1 MIPDFGLV
9 GNGEMLARVRADG
22 TMTEAYYPSIG
33 FFRHIIQSQFG
44 VYHKDRDE
52 CLWFSAP
59 DFQIEQRYLED
70 TNVLATTFTRPH
82 LWAQIV
88 DFIHPDL
95 TSAVRTLE
103 VRNTGSS
110 TVHLSLFHAEAS
122 SVEDHK
128 GQFGYNVAYFNRL
141 GYHAVRYRGHPWDN
155 AVESQV
161 CWLIGGFP
169 EPASFQCGV
178 SYEEHGA
185 HLDAF
190 VDVRDGKL
198 HENRYAFGD
207 PTGTTTA
214 LMWNRDLKPGEST
227 KVSVYF
233 VPGMSLFDA
242 EDSLEKV
249 QARHPDQLQGDTVG
263 YWRKWLATG
272 KKSLPAL
279 DNPRLEAL
287 YLRSI
292 LLLKL
297 LQDRKYG
304 SFIAAPTLEPD
315 YRYCWPRDAVY
326 EAWALDSC
334 GYHAEARHFYRW
346 CQRTQMWDGVWY
358 QNHYTDGR
366 RHWAGLQVD
375 QIPSVIWGAWEHF
388 QLTGD
393 HTFLVDMWPTI
404 ERAAEFV
411 VKGVDPKLG
420 LVHTEQDLWE
430 ETGGYLSYTNA
441 SCVAG
446 LWAASRIAREVGQE
460 TDSVRW
466 REAADRLKKQIYA
479 HFLQDG
485 VFVGDHQPKRKFH
498 MRADYRLDISNIG
511 LAVPYGVIP
520 ADSPEMVRTVQ
531 EIEEE
536 VDYPIDGV
544 GRYASDLFV
553 GGNPWSLSAIWL
565 ALYFVETGD
574 IAEVHRHLD
583 WCLRHAMLHDFLPEQ
598 SNKQTGAPC
607 SAAPLG
613 WSHAWIIILLQKL
626 GRRMRTA
633 PDLWPEPEVART
645 TPP

>member
-44 VYHKDRDE
+44 VYIHGRDE
-52 CLWFSAP
+52 CLWLTSP
-59 DFQIEQRYLED
+59 DFQVEQRYLED
-70 TNVLATTFTRPH
+70 TNVLATTFVRPN

-88 DFIHPDL
+88 DFVHPEFSGA
-95 TSAVRTLE
+95 TRMLE
-103 VRNTGSS
+103 IRNTGSS
-110 TVHLSLFHAEAS
+110 PLKLAIFHAEAS

-155 AVESQV
+155 AVESQIV
-161 CWLIGGFP
+161 WLISGEP
-169 EPASFQCGV
+169 EPTSFQCGV
-178 SYEEHGA
+178 SFEEHGE

-190 VDVRDGKL
+190 VDVRDGRL
-198 HENRYAFGD
+198 RENRYAFGD

-214 LMWNRDLKPGEST
+214 LLWERELAPGQST
-227 KVSVYF
+227 KISVFF
-233 VPGMSLFDA
+233 VPGMNLFDA
-242 EDSLEKV
+242 EDALERVKG
-249 QARHPDQLQGDTVG
+249 RHPDQLLGDTVG
-263 YWRKWLATG
+263 YWRHWLETG
-272 KKSLPAL
+272 KRSLPNL

-334 GYHAEARHFYRW
+334 GYHEEARLFYKW

-366 RHWAGLQVD
+366 RHWAGLQMD
-375 QIPSVIWGAWEHF
+375 QIPAVIWGAWEHF
-388 QLTGD
+388 QLTGNRS
-393 HTFLVDMWPTI
+393 FLVEMWPTI
-404 ERAAEFV
+404 ERAAECV
-411 VKGVDPKLG
+411 VGRIDPKLG
-420 LVHTEQDLWE
+420 LVYSEQDLWE
-430 ETGGYLSYTNA
+430 ETGGFLSYTNA
-441 SCVAG
+441 ACVAG
-446 LWAASRIAREVGQE
+446 LFAASRIAREVGQE
-460 TDSVRW
+460 TDCIRW
-466 REAADRLKKQIYA
+466 RDAAERLKKAVYT
-479 HFLQDG
+479 HFLQEG
-485 VFVGDHQPKRKFH
+485 SFVGEQQPRRKFH
-498 MRADYRLDISNIG
+498 MRADYDLDISNVG
-511 LAVPYGVIP
+511 LAVPYRVVP
-520 ADSPEMVRTVQ
+520 ADSPEMIRTVQ
-531 EIEEE
+531 RIEAA

-565 ALYFVETGD
+565 ALYFAEMGD
-574 IAEVHRHLD
+574 LKEVNRQLD
-583 WCLRHAMLHDFLPEQ
+583 WCLKHAMLHDFLPEQ
-598 SNKQTGAPC
+598 SHKQSGIPC

-613 WSHAWIIILLQKL
+613 WSHAWIIILLQKV
-626 GRRMRTA
+626 GRLMRSTPA
-633 PDLWPEPEVART
+633 LWPEPEVAST
-645 TPP
+645 K